1 MEGKVFNLGIS
12 LGCFKCFLKRPTE
25 KSNCLSPTVL
35 FIAIFAFRE
44 YRKCMILKPHDIYV
58 LLKLVSLGEFHWT
71 YAGLS
76 DSLFMSLSEVHAAIK
91 RALVA
96 RLYDDLRRMPIRKAL
111 EEYLIHGVKYAY
123 PPDRGGLTRGI
134 PTSYAAPPLNQMVS
148 SSDDLPPVWP
158 DPEGNVRGMEFS
170 PLHKSAPK
178 AAAVDHK
185 LYELLALVDAIRD
198 GRARERDLAVR
209 EIQKRLQHI

>member
-1 MEGKVFNLGIS
+1 
-12 LGCFKCFLKRPTE
+12 
-25 KSNCLSPTVL
+25 
-35 FIAIFAFRE
+35 
-44 YRKCMILKPHDIYV
+44 MILKPHDIYV
-58 LLKLVSLGEFHWT
+58 LLKLVSLGESPWT
-71 YAGLS
+71 YAFLS
-76 DSLFMSLSEVHAAIK
+76 DSLIMSLSEVHAAIK
-91 RALVA
+91 RAQVA
-96 RLYDDLRRMPIRKAL
+96 RLYDDLRRMPIRTAL

-158 DPEGNVRGMEFS
+158 DPEGNVRGTEFS

-178 AAAVDHK
+178 AAAIDQK

-198 GRARERDLAVR
+198 GRARERDLAAR
-209 EIQKRLQHI
+209 EIQKRLQDI